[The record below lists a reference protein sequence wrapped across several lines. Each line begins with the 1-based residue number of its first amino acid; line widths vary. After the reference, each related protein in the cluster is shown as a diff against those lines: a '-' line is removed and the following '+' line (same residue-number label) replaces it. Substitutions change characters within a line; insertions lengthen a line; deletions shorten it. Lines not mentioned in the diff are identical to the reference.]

1 MELTA
6 RFLLL
11 KNKIWRYK
19 NLQNLYT
26 GEVRLRAYIQQS
38 RQTKQKKRKTIK
50 TRKKT
55 PFYVQV
61 ELPAQPLSH
70 IIIFINY
77 FGLGLSIIV
86 ELLVLK
92 MRAFFYN
99 PFIIIYCIHKS
110 WKTRYIW
117 NINSSS
123 THVSQIQIVR
133 IGCYLNE
140 SIPRLF

>member
-19 NLQNLYT
+19 HLQNLYT

-38 RQTKQKKRKTIK
+38 RQTKQKRKENHQD
-50 TRKKT
+50 KKKK

-77 FGLGLSIIV
+77 FGLSIIV

-92 MRAFFYN
+92 MRAVFYN
-99 PFIIIYCIHKS
+99 PFIIIYCIKKFMLDNT
-110 WKTRYIW
+110 KTWYTLKHGIHFIFP
-117 NINSSS
+117 NDI
-123 THVSQIQIVR
+123 
-133 IGCYLNE
+133 
-140 SIPRLF
+140 FF